1 VPNPSQTNSDSGP
14 QPPAGNV
21 GGWSNGPT
29 VMGDDVTVANG
40 DSFGDDCDPDMD
52 NDGRVDANELAG
64 NGCGGAVTRVDGDN
78 TYNAIAI
85 PGDGGTS
92 WDSDGDSV
100 PDGRECAI
108 GTNPLL
114 ADMAHVGACAASV
127 GMGDAE
133 PDGIQDAW
141 EVCKWGTSP
150 SNPDSDGDGRSD
162 CIEVLDVN
170 GNGVANAADAT
181 LIVRAASLIDIGD
194 LAAED
199 INGNGLVN
207 VADRTLLLRLITGID
222 PSGGLCM

>member
-1 VPNPSQTNSDSGP
+1 MLAPRDGVELGDPSG
-14 QPPAGNV
+14 
-21 GGWSNGPT
+21 
-29 VMGDDVTVANG
+29 VA
-40 DSFGDDCDPDMD
+40 CRDP
-52 NDGRVDANELAG
+52 L
-64 NGCGGAVTRVDGDN
+64 GGARQALRDKR
-78 TYNAIAI
+78 
-85 PGDGGTS
+85 PLELGTAH
-92 WDSDGDSV
+92 
-100 PDGRECAI
+100 GRECAI